1 MLLFEKL
8 SKLTLYSFQQ
18 QAQFLINWLDHLIP
32 VVKETLKA
40 MAKKPLRRR
49 LIKVYNVRK
58 RCDNSF
64 STVHSIYIAIDTKRS
79 YA

>member
-58 RCDNSF
+58 QCNNSF
-64 STVHSIYIAIDTKRS
+64 STVHNICIAIDTKRS